1 MHAYLCLLLKPMAL
15 KILVLS
21 TTNSTL
27 GPMTQGFLDYYSSKK
42 TQVLSA
48 GINPLPIHSMALKV
62 MDSLGIPVETSRMNF
77 TDVEKITFDYI
88 ITFSDQA
95 HQLANEKAKKAKVF
109 HLKMGDLD
117 KTRGTDKE
125 LKIAFKSSRK
135 ELQEY
140 CIEFAEQ
147 YLQKKTKKS

>member
-1 MHAYLCLLLKPMAL
+1 MAL
-15 KILVLS
+15 KILILS

-48 GINPLPIHSMALKV
+48 GINSLPIHRMALKV

-77 TDVEKITFDYI
+77 TDVEEITFDYI
-88 ITFSDQA
+88 ITFSDKA

-109 HLKMGDLD
+109 HIKMDNLD
-117 KTRGTDKE
+117 KTHGTDKE
-125 LKIAFKSSRK
+125 LKIAFKSCRK

-140 CIEFAEQ
+140 CTEFAEQ